1 MGSQELCLPLSLSPP
16 GGCTSS
22 APQGPPQDP
31 PPSPPPI
38 ADSIG
43 GGGWETSAGGETA
56 AALGRMGRRGGGSL
70 EQEARAVCPEGEE
83 EPTGDSHLKAVH
95 HTVRVSQRGSNIRA
109 LPEKPENCLDYL
121 TGAARAQ
128 RRHIQVPPPLF
139 DLQPFAPPFPGR
151 QCLGT
156 VSGSKPHLSKR
167 SLSAKSLSLL
177 PLIPSIFPLAPP
189 PSPSALC
196 ALSLCSLCL
205 ILRRSPSYSPLC
217 VLPSPSE
224 LIGFSSHRM

>member
-1 MGSQELCLPLSLSPP
+1 PDDEV
-16 GGCTSS
+16 
-22 APQGPPQDP
+22 D
-31 PPSPPPI
+31 
-38 ADSIG
+38 AD
-43 GGGWETSAGGETA
+43 
-56 AALGRMGRRGGGSL
+56 
-70 EQEARAVCPEGEE
+70 EQEVENA
-83 EPTGDSHLKAVH
+83 GDSHLKAVH

-177 PLIPSIFPLAPP
+177 PPIPSIFPLASP

-196 ALSLCSLCL
+196 ALSLCFLPPV
-205 ILRRSPSYSPLC
+205 LRRSPSYTLLYPPILSLSVSFSPPLSLLASALTGC
-217 VLPSPSE
+217 SQSLRSMDKTQRRPGGTLFALKSPGK
-224 LIGFSSHRM
+224 L